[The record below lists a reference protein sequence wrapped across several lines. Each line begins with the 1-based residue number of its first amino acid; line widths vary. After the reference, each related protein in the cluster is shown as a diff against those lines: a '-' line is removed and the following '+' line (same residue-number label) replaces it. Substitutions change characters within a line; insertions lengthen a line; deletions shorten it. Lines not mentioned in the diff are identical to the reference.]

1 MGDFRTFERNLEQN
15 CERNL
20 EKNFEKIFE
29 RNIERDGIRRCFD
42 PKACIQDAIRKDADL
57 QDKQAVEK
65 MYKTIAMPCI
75 GGAAYEQ
82 SLAYKKQI
90 ADKMQSKYYEKRNS
104 SLSFIISGL
113 YDVVRVLLSSM
124 VFLRHFSC
132 EDNVVTFELG
142 YYVGRDC
149 SKKTKENFFQAVS
162 ELQNFLLFDVVG
174 GAIQQ
179 DDCVWQRF
187 HGVLDM
193 KPDTLLILK
202 GIADSMVDTGADIR
216 LVGVEKEWLKCRL
229 FFADKKYANADAVKK
244 VFTAVTGLQLKW
256 DGGKELFIERKK
268 RPHAQINSS
277 LKFLAHGVKQR
288 TPDAEIV
295 NSVICMSVLQGYA
308 DCANFTL

>member
-1 MGDFRTFERNLEQN
+1 MENFRTFERNLEQN
-15 CERNL
+15 RERNL
-20 EKNFEKIFE
+20 EQNFEKNFE

-42 PKACIQDAIRKDADL
+42 PKHYIQDAIRKDAAL
-57 QDKQAVEK
+57 QDKQAIEK
-65 MYKTIAMPCI
+65 MYETMAKRCVS
-75 GGAAYEQ
+75 GVAYEQ

-90 ADKMQSKYYEKRNS
+90 ADKLQSDDYEKRKS
-104 SLSFIISGL
+104 PLSFAENGL
-113 YDVVRVLLSSM
+113 YNVLQVLLSSR

-132 EDNVVTFELG
+132 ENNVVTFELG
-142 YYVGRDC
+142 YYVDREC
-149 SKKTKENFFQAVS
+149 SKETKENFFQAVS
-162 ELQNFLLFDVVG
+162 ELQNFLLFDVAG

-179 DDCVWQRF
+179 DDCVWQKF
-187 HGVLDM
+187 QGVLDM

-256 DGGKELFIERKK
+256 DGGKELFIERK
-268 RPHAQINSS
+268 RRSNAQINSS

-295 NSVICMSVLQGYA
+295 NSVICTNVLQGYA
-308 DCANFTL
+308 DYANFTM

>member
-1 MGDFRTFERNLEQN
+1 MENFRTFERNLEQN

-20 EKNFEKIFE
+20 EKNFE

-90 ADKMQSKYYEKRNS
+90 ADKMQSDDYEKRNS
-104 SLSFIISGL
+104 SLSFVSSGL
-113 YDVVRVLLSSM
+113 YNVVRVLLSSR

-132 EDNVVTFELG
+132 ENNVVTFELG

-149 SKKTKENFFQAVS
+149 SDETKENFFGAVS
-162 ELQNFLLFDVVG
+162 RLQDFLLFDVVG

-179 DDCVWQRF
+179 DDCVWQKF
-187 HGVLDM
+187 QGVLDM

-256 DGGKELFIERKK
+256 DADKVLFIERK
-268 RPHAQINSS
+268 RRSNAQINSS
-277 LKFLAHGVKQR
+277 LKFLAHGAKQR
-288 TPDAEIV
+288 TPDVGIV
-295 NSVICMSVLQGYA
+295 NSVICMNVLQGYA
-308 DCANFTL
+308 DYANFTL